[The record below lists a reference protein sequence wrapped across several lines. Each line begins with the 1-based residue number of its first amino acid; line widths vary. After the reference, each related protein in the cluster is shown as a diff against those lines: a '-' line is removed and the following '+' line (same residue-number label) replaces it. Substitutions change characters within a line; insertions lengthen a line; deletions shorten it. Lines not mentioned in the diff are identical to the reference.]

1 MGAPHEFR
9 GREIVSRRTAPRLQ
23 RASAV
28 NSDVFHRQFTFWLAA
43 LFLFV
48 LAFWPLSEILLPS
61 IAGLAIAHLLTPL
74 TDRLERLG
82 VNRLAAALLI
92 ITEVVLALIYLILF
106 GRAGA
111 HCAFAE
117 TGGQERG
124 TASGS
129 ADLRTT
135 RLRVSFWLCRS
146 FGCRAAHCHDRR
158 AVAFCAASPPS
169 KFVLHRR
176 ELGLTS

>member
-1 MGAPHEFR
+1 VGAPHEFR
-9 GREIVSRRTAPRLQ
+9 GREIVSRQTTQRSQ

-28 NSDVFHRQFTFWLAA
+28 NSDIFFLRRFTFWLAA

-48 LAFWPLSEILLPS
+48 LAFWLLSEILLQF
-61 IAGLAIAHLLTPL
+61 IAGLAIAHLLTSL
-74 TDRLERLG
+74 TGSLERLG
-82 VNRLAAALLI
+82 INRLAAALLI

-111 HCAFAE
+111 
-117 TGGQERG
+117 T
-124 TASGS
+124 
-129 ADLRTT
+129 
-135 RLRVSFWLCRS
+135 
-146 FGCRAAHCHDRR
+146 FGCCAARCHDRR